1 MFTTIFGL
9 GFLGAL
15 GAGVGAKF
23 GLVDF
28 KEEIE
33 IPLVGH
39 TISVEFTREKPFKI
53 EID

>member
-23 GLVDF
+23 GMVNF
-28 KEEIE
+28 KEVVS
-33 IPLVGH
+33 IPLVGDV
-39 TISVEFTREKPFKI
+39 TLQFDSEKPFHI
-53 EID
+53 SVD

>member
-28 KEEIE
+28 KEEID
-33 IPLVGH
+33 IPLVGNL
-39 TISVEFTREKPFKI
+39 SMEFTKEVPFKI
-53 EID
+53 TID

>member
-33 IPLVGH
+33 VPMVG
-39 TISVEFTREKPFKI
+39 TISMEFTRETPFKI
-53 EID
+53 KID